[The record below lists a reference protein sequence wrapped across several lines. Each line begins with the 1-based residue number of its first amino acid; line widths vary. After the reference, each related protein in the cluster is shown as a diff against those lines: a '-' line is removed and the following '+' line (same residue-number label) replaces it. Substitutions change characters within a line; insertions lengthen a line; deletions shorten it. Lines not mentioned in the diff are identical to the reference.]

1 MMPKFT
7 LIAEYVGEVV
17 IVEESSNTCS
27 DSLMVLLETG
37 DPSTSLIIDPTK
49 NGNYA
54 RFLSGI
60 HNRSL
65 VSRINLTYYES
76 LLQ

>member
-17 IVEESSNTCS
+17 TVEESSNTCS

-37 DPSTSLIIDPTK
+37 DPSTSLIIDRTK
-49 NGNYA
+49 MEIMHV
-54 RFLSGI
+54 FLVASTTEV
-60 HNRSL
+60 L
-65 VSRINLTYYES
+65 
-76 LLQ
+76 